1 MMFVKHRTEGII
13 FKKENFGESDQLF
26 KIFTKDF
33 GKIEVLGKGIRKISS
48 KLRSG
53 MEIFYLSEIEFVQGK
68 IHKTLT
74 DAICLEKF
82 QNLRKNL
89 KKLAIAYKI
98 AEDLENFI
106 KGEEP
111 EEKIWR
117 LLSEVFQELDDLK
130 FKTYNLQLIY
140 YYFFWNLISLLGY
153 RPELHFCL
161 ACQKKLEPKG
171 LYFSKK
177 DGGIICQNCFQKTR
191 EGEKV
196 SKRVVK
202 ILRIFLEK
210 DIQILKRIMVNKED
224 FEKLRKISDN
234 YYNFLFKKNYEIKN
248 F

>member
-1 MMFVKHRTEGII
+1 MFVKYRTEGII
-13 FKKENFGESDQLF
+13 FKKENLGENDQLF
-26 KIFTKDF
+26 KIFTKNF

-48 KLRSG
+48 KLKSG

-98 AEDLENFI
+98 SEDLENFI

-111 EEKIWR
+111 DEKIWK
-117 LLSEVFQELDDLK
+117 LLLEVFQELNNLK
-130 FKTYNLQLIY
+130 FKIFNLQLVY
-140 YYFFWNLISLLGY
+140 YYFFWNLISFLGHK
-153 RPELHFCL
+153 PEVYFCL
-161 ACQKKLEPKG
+161 ICQKKLEPKE
-171 LYFSKK
+171 LYFNKK
-177 DGGIICQNCFQKTR
+177 EGGIICQSCFQKTK
-191 EGEKV
+191 EGERI

-202 ILRIFLEK
+202 ILRIFFEK
-210 DIQILKRIMVNKED
+210 DVQFLRRIKIDKED
-224 FEKLRKISDN
+224 FGKLRKISEDYSN
-234 YYNFLFKKNYEIKN
+234 LLFEKYENKN